1 MGRRAGRA
9 NLTPLEL
16 EVMDALWELGSANV
30 EGVRRRLASRR
41 ALAYTTVQT
50 VLNLLHE
57 KGKLHRVLR
66 DRAYHYR
73 PAVTRR
79 REAGRALRE
88 LAARF
93 FGGSAEALVL
103 NMVEDRQLG
112 PEALARLQK
121 AVAAERDER

>member
-16 EVMDALWELGSANV
+16 EIMDALWELGSANV
-30 EGVRRRLASRR
+30 ESVRRRLAGRR
-41 ALAYTTVQT
+41 ELAYTTVQT
-50 VLNLLHE
+50 VLNLLHQ
-57 KGKLHRVLR
+57 KGKVRRVMR
-66 DRAYHYR
+66 DRAFHYR

-88 LAARF
+88 LVARF

-103 NMVEDRQLG
+103 NLVEARQLR

-121 AVAAERDER
+121 AVEGERGR